1 LYTFVRMSGSTPSS
15 YFIGTTNLQQLDA
28 AELKQQLVSVPFDT
42 SLRLLTAIKSGDAR
56 MGQSMLYSRDRIFLA
71 KMMEEN
77 TEETFSQNKRDTSVM
92 TEEQEG
98 IKEDG
103 VRVLAELE
111 LQQTEE
117 ETIPVI
123 PTSADIVEQDDPDL
137 ELMPGKK
144 KKKDGSG
151 GIKQKS
157 KQSFRLK
164 EYSGISP
171 FAQWLVSFK
180 VDDLDK
186 RLKKEAKKE
195 KKRLLEENAR
205 KSVTRSSSTISEP
218 LAEILRIQG
227 HFEDAKKMYGQLM
240 QKFPEKSSYFAAKID
255 EINKVT

>member
-1 LYTFVRMSGSTPSS
+1 M
-15 YFIGTTNLQQLDA
+15 QQLDA
-28 AELKQQLVSVPFDT
+28 AELEHQLVSGPFDA
-42 SLRLLTAIKSGDAR
+42 SLRLLSAIKSGDAG

-77 TEETFSQNKRDTSVM
+77 KQEALNQNPTKTA
-92 TEEQEG
+92 
-98 IKEDG
+98 I
-103 VRVLAELE
+103 
-111 LQQTEE
+111 QTENQSDSKE
-117 ETIPVI
+117 YDGQDLEALEQQQLIDNIESVI
-123 PTSADIVEQDDPDL
+123 PMPTDAVQEDVADLPAVTR
-137 ELMPGKK
+137 KK
-144 KKKDGSG
+144 KKKG
-151 GIKQKS
+151 GALAMKRKS
-157 KQSFRLK
+157 KQPFRLK

-180 VDDLDK
+180 VDDLEK

-195 KKRLLEENAR
+195 KKRLLEENAK